1 MKICEECGMEVEDN
15 LGVCPNCGCP
25 FPVDQSGTH
34 IDIGT
39 DEIICPECSQKT
51 DAHKAICQ
59 NCGYPLEIEQ
69 NNIMG
74 QGKIVTQKDQPVNMG
89 NNEPIQVERQIEQ
102 KHMGALVH
110 CPECG
115 QDTYSEDEFCEHC
128 GFPVRAHYEKLNKR
142 KITDIIDDFSFKD
155 VKDYFNYIIYEAR
168 NTIKIVSGALI
179 LILFFAV
186 VTLCGSI
193 ANAGKRSDAK
203 EKYEVA
209 YTQAVNYDNASMRS
223 IAESSKTLITKYTV
237 KMIVNIVIFVGL
249 SVLTVIS
256 IRILIKDYKE

>member
-1 MKICEECGMEVEDN
+1 MKICEECGVEVEDN
-15 LGVCPNCGCP
+15 VSACPNCGCP

-39 DEIICPECSQKT
+39 DEIICPECGQKT

-59 NCGYPLEIEQ
+59 KCGYPLEIET
-69 NNIMG
+69 NNITE
-74 QGKIVTQKDQPVNMG
+74 QENIEIQENQPVNKG
-89 NNEPIQVERQIEQ
+89 NNESKRVERQIEQ

-168 NTIKIVSGALI
+168 NTIKIVAGNLI
-179 LILFFAV
+179 LILFFV
-186 VTLCGSI
+186 MVTLCGSI

-203 EKYEVA
+203 EKYEVT

-223 IAESSKTLITKYTV
+223 IAEASKTLITKYTV
-237 KMIVNIVIFVGL
+237 KMIVNIVICVGL

>member
-15 LGVCPNCGCP
+15 LDVCPNCGCP
-25 FPVDQSGTH
+25 FPVDQSSIH
-34 IDIGT
+34 MDIGT
-39 DEIICPECSQKT
+39 DEIICPECGQKT
-51 DAHKAICQ
+51 DAHKAMCE
-59 NCGYPLEIEQ
+59 NCGYPLEIET
-69 NNIMG
+69 NNITG
-74 QGKIVTQKDQPVNMG
+74 QENIVIQKNQPVNMG

-142 KITDIIDDFSFKD
+142 KITDVIDDFSFKD

-168 NTIKIVSGALI
+168 NTIKIVAGALI

-223 IAESSKTLITKYTV
+223 IAEASKPLIAKYTV
-237 KMIVNIVIFVGL
+237 KMIVNIVICIGL